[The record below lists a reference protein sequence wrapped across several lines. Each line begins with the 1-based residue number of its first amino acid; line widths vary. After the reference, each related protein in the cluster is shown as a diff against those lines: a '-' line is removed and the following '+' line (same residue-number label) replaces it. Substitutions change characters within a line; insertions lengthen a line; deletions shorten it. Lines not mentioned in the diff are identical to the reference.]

1 MHHWRRGMVGAVL
14 DWAEGSEADAATLVL
29 MLIEEL
35 ELQDVLREKLKP
47 SQDTRGAET
56 DTFIVDRIEKALAV
70 LKSCA
75 TEQQQ
80 QDYADGTGSPILAGP
95 FTEQTTWPPKEN
107 EPTWLPEYRGIA
119 RLRYD
124 AGDCALLPRRYYHR
138 VPDDPE
144 GLTFVR
150 EEAQAT
156 EKLVINSSE
165 LRAVQGKITC
175 NITLVLIN
183 PPRLR
188 QQPSRNKK
196 GPRVAEALYD
206 RKQRWHI
213 DAEVD
218 SAVRCVCEVT

>member
-1 MHHWRRGMVGAVL
+1 MHLRPGHYWVC
-14 DWAEGSEADAATLVL
+14 
-29 MLIEEL
+29 EL
-35 ELQDVLREKLKP
+35 GD
-47 SQDTRGAET
+47 
-56 DTFIVDRIEKALAV
+56 
-70 LKSCA
+70 
-75 TEQQQ
+75 
-80 QDYADGTGSPILAGP
+80 ADGKGSPILAGP

-124 AGDCALLPRRYYHR
+124 AGDCALFLRRYYHR

-218 SAVRCVCEVT
+218 SAVRCVCEAT